1 VAFEPFDPDDEDGGD
16 AGDCSWEELPEPLLL
31 LGPLPFELLPFEV
44 LPFEVLPPELLPLE
58 LPLDPLTVPL
68 EPEEL
73 LDPVEPPE
81 PVCWL
86 VPVRLAL
93 CADPGSVLATATV
106 PTTLTAPT
114 PTVSAD
120 SRAMPRF
127 RSAAADLGG
136 RAW

>member
-1 VAFEPFDPDDEDGGD
+1 VALEPPFDPDDEDGGD

-31 LGPLPFELLPFEV
+31 LGPLPFEALPLELFP
-44 LPFEVLPPELLPLE
+44 LEVLPPELPRE
-58 LPLDPLTVPL
+58 PLTVPL
-68 EPEEL
+68 EP
-73 LDPVEPPE
+73 DEPLE

-120 SRAMPRF
+120 SRAMPRL

-136 RAW
+136 RAG